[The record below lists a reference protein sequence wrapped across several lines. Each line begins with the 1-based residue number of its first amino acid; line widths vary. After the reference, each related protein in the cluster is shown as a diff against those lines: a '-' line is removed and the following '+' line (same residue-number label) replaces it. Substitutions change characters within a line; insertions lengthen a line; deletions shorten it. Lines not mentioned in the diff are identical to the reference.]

1 MQIIL
6 KFADQI
12 WNLRFIKG
20 YRTRVAQWL
29 IAAVGAY
36 QWASTAKEVTGLVNL
51 PDLSTPIA
59 SALLVYL
66 AAKVKQF
73 ANEHQG

>member
-1 MQIIL
+1 MQFML
-6 KFADQI
+6 KLADQL

-20 YRTRVAQWL
+20 YRTLVAQWL

-36 QWASTAKEVTGLVNL
+36 QWASTSKEVISLIDL

-73 ANEHQG
+73 ANEHQR